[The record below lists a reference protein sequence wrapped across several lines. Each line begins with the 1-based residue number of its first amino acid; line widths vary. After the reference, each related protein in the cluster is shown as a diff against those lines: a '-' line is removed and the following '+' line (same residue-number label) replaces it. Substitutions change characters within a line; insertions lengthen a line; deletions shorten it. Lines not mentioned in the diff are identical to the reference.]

1 MEIEIY
7 ENNLSDEIRHYLH
20 QHSSHSV
27 YELITQEE
35 NKITKC
41 TVAGKFCDI
50 NIDWDELINLSGY
63 RLFTIYT
70 YDNMTEVL
78 ISSYQARKYKNIL
91 DSEYLQFKGKFID
104 NLEQGWL
111 IVNDIDIC

>member
-27 YELITQEE
+27 SELQTQEE

-41 TVAGKFCDI
+41 TVAGKFCDT
-50 NIDWDELINLSGY
+50 NIVWDELINFYGY
-63 RLFTIYT
+63 KLFTIYT
-70 YDNMTEVL
+70 YDDMTEVL

-104 NLEQGWL
+104 NSEQGWL